1 MDVLSTATRMATG
14 NMKAMW
20 ALLLTV
26 TAVTAVVPRAAA
38 GQFKKPV
45 YYKVGPTGALPW
57 SVVSADFNGDGNL
70 DLAVS
75 DLGVSQVTV
84 LLGDGKGAF
93 HSGGHFSVPAASAM
107 AVGDFNGDH
116 IPDLAIIEWGG
127 TGYSSLTIF
136 LGKGDGTFH
145 NSFTYQVGIQATSV
159 AVADFNGDGRLD
171 VAVANADYD
180 AKDGN
185 VMVFF
190 GKGDGTFNKPAIYKL
205 PAPYG
210 IAAGDLNGDH
220 HPDLVAT
227 GWNDS
232 TVAIL
237 MNTGRGKFKHT
248 ATYSLGNTLE
258 PNSVVIGNL
267 VQGGHADLVVSD
279 GSQGIS
285 VLLGNGDGTFG
296 NPTFYSTRGEGN
308 GPQASVIADF
318 NHDGKPDIATALLE
332 KNSALFYGNGD
343 GTFQLPVP
351 IKLPYYAGGSSLV
364 AGDFNRDGFPDLVF
378 VFQQVAKIAVL
389 MNAQ

>member
-1 MDVLSTATRMATG
+1 MSRISRFFVL
-14 NMKAMW
+14 
-20 ALLLTV
+20 ALAGLV
-26 TAVTAVVPRAAA
+26 VVPCVMAR
-38 GQFKKPV
+38 QFKKPT
-45 YYKVGPTGALPW
+45 YYRVAPKNAIPW
-57 SVVSADFNGDGNL
+57 AVVSADFNHDGNL

-84 LLGDGKGAF
+84 LLGDGKGVF
-93 HSGGHFSVPAASAM
+93 HQAGKFSVPAPGAM

-136 LGKGDGTFH
+136 LGKGDGTFK
-145 NSFTYQVGIQATSV
+145 NSFTHQVGIQATSV

-180 AKDGN
+180 SKDGN

-190 GKGDGTFNKPAIYKL
+190 GKGDGTFKKPAVYNL

-237 MNTGRGKFKHT
+237 MNTGRGKFEHT

-267 VQGGHADLVVSD
+267 VRGGHADLVVSD

-296 NPTFYSTRGEGN
+296 NPTFYSTRGVGGN

-318 NHDGKPDIATALLE
+318 NHDGKLDIATILFQ

-343 GTFQLPVP
+343 GTFQTAVP
-351 IKLPYYAGGSSLV
+351 IKLPSGGMSL
-364 AGDFNRDGFPDLVF
+364 ALGDFDRNGAPDLAF
-378 VFQQVAKIAVL
+378 VFQDAAKIAVL
-389 MNAQ
+389 LNTQ